1 MTVLMV
7 PVVLIAMMLV
17 VQFGLAYHAR
27 QVVAGAAQDG
37 AATAARR
44 DGSIEAGVQL
54 TDGLISASAG
64 QLLRSH
70 SVSGSR
76 SGDLVTVT
84 ATGEVVRLLPLFP
97 SVQVSATGSAAV
109 EQFRPQGLSP

>member
-7 PVVLIAMMLV
+7 PVVLVAMMLV

-44 DGSIEAGVQL
+44 DSSIDAGIGL
-54 TDGLISASAG
+54 TDALITTSAG

-70 SVSGSR
+70 SVTGSR
-76 SGDLVTVT
+76 SGDVINVT
-84 ATGEVVRLLPLFP
+84 ASGEVIRLLPLFP
-97 SVQVSATGSAAV
+97 TVQVSATGSATV